1 MLNLPKKINM
11 NDNINNNSGLNALSL
26 FSFLWKWRR
35 LILILTISAAIVS
48 AGATYLI
55 TPKYKSKV
63 ILFPTSTNSISKA
76 LISENSD
83 NKSDIL
89 EIGKEEQGEQL
100 LQILNSNKIRDEI
113 INRFNLMKH
122 YDIDENSK
130 YKYTKLIKEYEQNIT
145 FKRTEFMAVEISVL
159 DKDPQM
165 AADIANA
172 ISDILDSTKNLIQ
185 KERAQK
191 GFEIVKNTYETLVKE
206 IDLLSDSLR
215 KIREKGVHDYETQS
229 EMINQELAIQIGKG
243 NDKGVARLK
252 AQLDTLAKYGGTY
265 VTIRNL
271 LTYKIGQLA
280 GIKAKYEEAR
290 VDAQEYFPQKFV
302 VDRAYKAE
310 KKSTPVR
317 WLIVVIS
324 TFSAF
329 LLTIFSLIFY
339 ENVYTNLKTKASN

>member
-1 MLNLPKKINM
+1 MNKKLDESSN
-11 NDNINNNSGLNALSL
+11 LNALTL
-26 FSFLWKWRR
+26 LSFVWKWRK
-35 LILILTISAAIVS
+35 LIIILTMSSAIIS

-55 TPKYKSKV
+55 TPKFKSKV
-63 ILFPTSTNSISKA
+63 VLFPTSTNSISKA

-89 EIGKEEQGEQL
+89 EIGQEEHGEQL
-100 LQILNSNKIRDEI
+100 LQILNSSKIRDEI
-113 INRFNLMKH
+113 LKRFNLMKH
-122 YDIDENSK
+122 YDINENSK
-130 YKYTKLIKEYEQNIT
+130 YKYTKLIKEYEQNIS
-145 FKRTEFMAVEISVL
+145 FKRTEFMAIEISVL

-165 AADIANA
+165 AADIANT
-172 ISDILDSTKNLIQ
+172 ISDLLDSTKNLIQ

-243 NDKGVARLK
+243 NEKGVSRLK
-252 AQLDTLAKYGGTY
+252 NQLDTLAKYGGAY

-271 LTYKIGQLA
+271 LSYKIGQLA

-290 VDAQEYFPQKFV
+290 VDAQEYLPQKFV
-302 VDRAYKAE
+302 VDKAYKAE

-317 WLIVVIS
+317 WLIVVVS
-324 TFSAF
+324 TLAAF
-329 LLTIFSLIFY
+329 LITIFSLIFY
-339 ENVYTNLKTKASN
+339 ENVYSQLKTKSSEN

>member
-1 MLNLPKKINM
+1 MNDKIN
-11 NDNINNNSGLNALSL
+11 NSSGLNALSL
-26 FSFLWKWRR
+26 ISFLWKWRK
-35 LILILTISAAIVS
+35 LIIILTLSSAVVS

-63 ILFPTSTNSISKA
+63 ILFPASTNSISKA
-76 LISENSD
+76 LISESSD
-83 NKSDIL
+83 NKADIL
-89 EIGKEEQGEQL
+89 EIGSEEQGEQL
-100 LQILNSNKIRDEI
+100 LQILNSSKIRDEV

-122 YDIDENSK
+122 YDIDENSRFK
-130 YKYTKLIKEYEQNIT
+130 FTKLIKEYEQNIT

-165 AADIANA
+165 AADIANV
-172 ISDILDSTKNLIQ
+172 ISDILDSTKNQIQ

-191 GFEIVKNTYETLVKE
+191 GFEIVKNTYELLVKE

-252 AQLDTLAKYGGTY
+252 SQLDTMAKYGGAY

-271 LTYKIGQLA
+271 LSYKIGQLA
-280 GIKAKYEEAR
+280 GIKAKYDEAKI
-290 VDAQEYFPQKFV
+290 DAQEYLPQKFI
-302 VDRAYKAE
+302 VDKAYKSE
-310 KKSTPVR
+310 KKATPVR
-317 WLIVVIS
+317 WLIVLVS
-324 TFSAF
+324 TFATF
-329 LLTIFSLIFY
+329 ILTIFSLIFY
-339 ENVYTNLKTKASN
+339 ENIYLKLKLKSSEK

>member
-1 MLNLPKKINM
+1 MSDKINY
-11 NDNINNNSGLNALSL
+11 NSGLNALTL
-26 FSFLWKWRR
+26 ASFLWKWRK
-35 LILILTISAAIVS
+35 LIIILTFSAAFIS

-63 ILFPTSTNSISKA
+63 VLFPTSTNSISKV

-83 NKSDIL
+83 NKTDIL
-89 EIGKEEQGEQL
+89 EFGQEEQGEQL

-122 YDIDENSK
+122 YDINENSK
-130 YKYTKLIKEYEQNIT
+130 LKNTKLIKEYDQNIS

-172 ISDILDSTKNLIQ
+172 ISDILDSTKNFIQ

-191 GFEIVKNTYETLVKE
+191 GFEIVKNSYETLVKE

-215 KIREKGVHDYETQS
+215 MIREKGVHDYETQS

-243 NDKGVARLK
+243 NEKGVERLK
-252 AQLDTLAKYGGTY
+252 AQLDTLAKYGGAY

-290 VDAQEYFPQKFV
+290 VDAQEFLPQKFV
-302 VDRAYKAE
+302 VDKAYKAE

-324 TFSAF
+324 TFAAF
-329 LLTIFSLIFY
+329 LLTIFVLIFY
-339 ENVYTNLKTKASN
+339 ENIYSNLKPKSS